1 MNANVKSAAFGQGLL
16 HKDNKAKRTA
26 LRALVLTL
34 LVGALGVSAFAA
46 TAENAALSP
55 YLKEETVYGSLDA
68 SGGVRTLY
76 IVNTLLSDQSGTAV
90 DYGGYKAVTNLSDS
104 TALDYNSGEGTVKAT
119 LTAGEPFMYQG
130 ALDSTTLPWLFTIR
144 YTIDGKEVAADELG
158 GMSGRLGIMVGAVRN
173 AGAADASYYDNFA
186 LQVSLLLSRA
196 VCRNVTVTGAT
207 LADAGLSRQVT
218 ATALPGSPLYF
229 SVGADVTDFEMGSI
243 TIAAAPFSMKI
254 NLPGIQPMLEQFSQL
269 TDGSAQIQQGIA
281 GMRDALD
288 AALNGAEAEDDESP
302 PTVPSA
308 SQISLGMSM
317 MVAALN
323 GTSRQLGQMETG
335 LTALAASISQLAAS
349 LPAAPLD
356 EEQTAALAAL
366 YESAPES
373 KALLDQLAA
382 GYAAAAAG
390 GAALTEA
397 QPQAVA
403 FAQAVAP
410 LRSGLD
416 TVASSLSQSGETLTS
431 MSAQADGLKQ
441 LLDGLTQLND
451 QYSLFH
457 EGIASIPD
465 QAEAAIHDMT
475 SAFDRSGYQPNSYAD
490 ERCGQVEALQF
501 TLRTDAIAAPK
512 AAAAEE
518 PAQKPETFLE
528 RLTKL
533 FK

>member
-1 MNANVKSAAFGQGLL
+1 MTTNAKFAAFGRGLF
-16 HKDNKAKRTA
+16 HKGSKAGRAVPCA
-26 LRALVLTL
+26 LALTL
-34 LVGALGVSAFAA
+34 LIGALGLSAFAA
-46 TAENAALSP
+46 PANNEALPP

-90 DYGGYKAVTNLSDS
+90 DYGGYKAVTNLSNS
-104 TALDYNSGEGTVKAT
+104 TALDYNPDEGTVEAA

-130 ALDSTTLPWLFTIR
+130 ALDSTALPWLFAVR

-173 AGAADASYYDNFA
+173 AEAVDASYYDNYA
-186 LQVSLLLSRA
+186 LQVSLPLSKA
-196 VCRNVTVTGAT
+196 LCRNVTVVGAT

-229 SVGADVTDFEMGSI
+229 SVGADVTNFEMDSI

-254 NLPGIQPMLEQFSQL
+254 NLPDIQPMLGQFSQL
-269 TDGSAQIQQGIA
+269 TDGSAQIQQA
-281 GMRDALD
+281 LDEMKVALD
-288 AALNGAEAEDDESP
+288 AALNGADDDES
-302 PTVPSA
+302 TSAMPST
-308 SQISLGMSM
+308 SQISVGMSM
-317 MVAALN
+317 MIAALN
-323 GTSRQLGQMETG
+323 GTSLQLGQMEAG
-335 LTALAASISQLAAS
+335 LAALADSISQLTEA
-349 LPAAPLD
+349 LPAEPLN
-356 EEQTAALAAL
+356 EEQAAALTAL

-373 KALLDQLAA
+373 KALLDQLSA
-382 GYAAAAAG
+382 GYAAAAIG

-397 QPQAVA
+397 RPQAEA
-403 FAQAVAP
+403 FAQAIAP

-416 TVASSLSQSGETLTS
+416 TVASSLSQSGEMLTG
-431 MSAQADGLKQ
+431 MAAQAEGLTQ
-441 LLDGLTQLND
+441 LLDGLTQLSE

-457 EGIASIPD
+457 EGIESIPD
-465 QAEAAIHDMT
+465 QAEAVIHDMT
-475 SAFDRSGYQPNSYAD
+475 SAFDRSGYRPNSYAD

-512 AAAAEE
+512 AAAEAES
-518 PAQKPETFLE
+518 AQEPETFLE